1 MIRSMP
7 ARRRLTPD
15 ERARV
20 FKALADPRRLELV
33 DSLAKDGPQC
43 GTDLAERLGIS
54 LALLSHH
61 WEVLCDAGLI
71 KKERVGQ
78 LRFCTLDADRLRE
91 ATAWDDRQSSTGTR
105 KAPKSKAKTKRKS
118 RSR

>member
-91 ATAWDDRQSSTGTR
+91 ATAWD
-105 KAPKSKAKTKRKS
+105 APKPKAKAKRKPRKS
-118 RSR
+118 ESQ